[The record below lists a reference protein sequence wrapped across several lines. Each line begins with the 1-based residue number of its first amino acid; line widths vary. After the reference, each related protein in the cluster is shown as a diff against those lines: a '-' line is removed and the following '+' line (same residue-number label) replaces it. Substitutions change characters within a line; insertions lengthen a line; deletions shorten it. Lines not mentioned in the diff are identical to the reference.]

1 MCLRACD
8 CGPVMYI
15 LGLTG
20 SIGMGKT
27 TAAAAFRR
35 LGVPVHDADATVH
48 RLMGPEPRNTG
59 RDTGGSAVAAIAEQ
73 FPDCVVDGAVDRQG
87 LGAKVFG
94 DSLSGGGAL
103 KTLEGILHPLVRAE
117 EQRFL
122 KKSALHGAPLV
133 VLDIPLLFETGAQER
148 CDAVAVVSAPDFV
161 QRQRV
166 MARPGMTAEKM
177 ASILS
182 HQMPDAEKRGR
193 ADFVI
198 QTGQGR
204 ADALRTIR
212 EIVRLVQDRPGAK
225 WPPT

>member
-1 MCLRACD
+1 MF
-8 CGPVMYI
+8 I

-48 RLMGPEPRNTG
+48 WLMGL
-59 RDTGGSAVAAIAEQ
+59 GGSAVSAISRHY
-73 FPDCVVDGAVDRQG
+73 PDCIVDGAVDRQA
-87 LGAKVFG
+87 LGARVFG
-94 DSLSGGGAL
+94 NDPAL
-103 KTLEGILHPLVRAE
+103 KTLEGILHPLVRDAE
-117 EQRFL
+117 RRFL
-122 KKSALHGAPLV
+122 RKSALHGAALV
-133 VLDIPLLFETGAQER
+133 VLDIPLLFETGAEDR

-166 MARPGMTAEKM
+166 MRRPGMTAEKM
-177 ASILS
+177 ASIMGR
-182 HQMPDAEKRGR
+182 QMADADKCGR

-204 ADALRTIR
+204 ADTLRTIK
-212 EIVRLVQDRPGAK
+212 EIVRLVQGQPGAK
-225 WPPT
+225 WPPAPDNLHSSE

>member
-1 MCLRACD
+1 
-8 CGPVMYI
+8 MYI

-27 TAAAAFRR
+27 TAADAFRR

-48 RLMGPEPRNTG
+48 RLMGAGPGNTG
-59 RDTGGSAVAAIAEQ
+59 RDTGGPAVAAIAEQ
-73 FPDCVVDGAVDRQG
+73 FPDCVHGGVVDRQA
-87 LGAKVFG
+87 LGARVFG
-94 DSLSGGGAL
+94 DAAAL
-103 KTLEGILHPLVRAE
+103 KVLEGILHPLVRAE

-122 KKSALHGAPLV
+122 RKSTLSGAPLA

-166 MARPGMTAEKM
+166 MARSGMTAEKM
-177 ASILS
+177 AAILGR
-182 HQMPDAEKRGR
+182 QMPDAEKCGR

-204 ADALRTIR
+204 AEALRTIR
-212 EIVRLVQDRPGAK
+212 EIVRLVQDRPGTK

>member
-1 MCLRACD
+1 MF
-8 CGPVMYI
+8 I

-48 RLMGPEPRNTG
+48 RLM
-59 RDTGGSAVAAIAEQ
+59 DMGGAAVNAISDH
-73 FPDCVVDGAVDRQG
+73 FPDCIVDGAVDRQA
-87 LGAKVFG
+87 LGVRVF
-94 DSLSGGGAL
+94 DNDPAL
-103 KTLEGILHPLVRAE
+103 KTLEGILHPLVRDE

-122 KKSALHGAPLV
+122 RKNARYGVPLA
-133 VLDIPLLFETGAQER
+133 VLDIPLLFETGAEER

-161 QRQRV
+161 QRKRV
-166 MARPGMTAEKM
+166 MARAGMTRDKM
-177 ASILS
+177 ASILAR
-182 HQMPDAEKRGR
+182 QMPDADKCRR

-204 ADALRTIR
+204 AGALRTIK
-212 EIVRLVQDRPGAK
+212 EIVRLVRDQPGSK
-225 WPPT
+225 WPPAPKSVPGSQ

>member
-1 MCLRACD
+1 
-8 CGPVMYI
+8 MYI

-35 LGVPVHDADATVH
+35 LGIPVYDADATVH
-48 RLMGPEPRNTG
+48 RLMGPG
-59 RDTGGSAVAAIAEQ
+59 LGGTGGLVVAAIAEH
-73 FPDCVVDGAVDRQG
+73 FPDCIHGGAVDRQA
-87 LGAKVFG
+87 LGAWVFG
-94 DSLSGGGAL
+94 DPLSGGEAL

-122 KKSALHGAPLV
+122 EKSALHGAPLV
-133 VLDIPLLFETGAQER
+133 VLDIPLLFETGVQER

-177 ASILS
+177 ASILDR
-182 HQMPDAEKRGR
+182 QMSDADKCRY

-204 ADALRTIR
+204 ANALRTIK
-212 EIVRLVQDRPGAK
+212 EIVRLVRDRLG
-225 WPPT
+225 TERSST

>member
-1 MCLRACD
+1 MF
-8 CGPVMYI
+8 I

-27 TAAAAFRR
+27 TAADAFRR

-48 RLMGPEPRNTG
+48 RLMVA
-59 RDTGGSAVAAIAEQ
+59 GGLAVPAVSEH
-73 FPDCVVDGAVDRQG
+73 FPDCIQGGVVDRKA
-87 LGAKVFG
+87 LGARVF
-94 DSLSGGGAL
+94 DDDAAL
-103 KTLEGILHPLVRAE
+103 KILEGVLHPLVRAD

-122 KKSALHGAPLV
+122 RQYARRGATLV
-133 VLDIPLLFETGAQER
+133 VLDIPLLFETGAEGR

-177 ASILS
+177 AAILGR
-182 HQMPDAEKRGR
+182 QMADAEKKRR
-193 ADFVI
+193 AAFVI

-212 EIVRLVQDRPGAK
+212 EIVRLIGAGAASG
-225 WPPT
+225 